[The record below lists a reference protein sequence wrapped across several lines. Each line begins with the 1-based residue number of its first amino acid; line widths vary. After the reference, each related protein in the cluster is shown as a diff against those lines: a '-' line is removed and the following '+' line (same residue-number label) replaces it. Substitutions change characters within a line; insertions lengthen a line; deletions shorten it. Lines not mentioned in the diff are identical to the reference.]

1 MTFSEHIHIRRG
13 EKGLWM
19 PSPPQKNAVAYS
31 LNVDRNETSI
41 KILVF
46 LPQTTLLYFVRVS

>member
-1 MTFSEHIHIRRG
+1 MDA
-13 EKGLWM
+13 L
-19 PSPPQKNAVAYS
+19 SPTKKHSS
-31 LNVDRNETSI
+31 LQLKLDRNETSI